1 MSKSEY
7 FNCKAIDLDEFGY
20 RWGQELS
27 AGQIEPIQREIETL
41 VAKRAMP
48 EDVIVALGQGEA
60 PRALVSRIQ
69 LALNL
74 RDAGKRE
81 SGLEH
86 VR

>member
-1 MSKSEY
+1 VSKSEY
-7 FNCKAIDLDEFGY
+7 FNCKAIDRDEYGN

-27 AGQIEPIQREIETL
+27 AGQIERIQREIETL
-41 VAKRAMP
+41 VAKRAMS